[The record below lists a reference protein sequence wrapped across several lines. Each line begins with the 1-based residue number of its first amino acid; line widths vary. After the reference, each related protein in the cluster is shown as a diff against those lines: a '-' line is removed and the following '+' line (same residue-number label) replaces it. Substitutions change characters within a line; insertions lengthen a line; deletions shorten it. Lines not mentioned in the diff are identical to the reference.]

1 MNTAT
6 FRNSL
11 NRVINRAP
19 RITLHCPELQHA
31 HDLAQRRTRA
41 AVFARN
47 NPQPAARFTGH
58 TLEA

>member
-6 FRNSL
+6 YRNRL
-11 NRVINRAP
+11 NRAANRAP
-19 RITLHCPELQHA
+19 RITRHCPELQHA
-31 HDLAQRRTRA
+31 YELDKRRTRA

-47 NPQPAARFTGH
+47 NPQPAAHFTGH

>member
-1 MNTAT
+1 MNAAT
-6 FRNSL
+6 FRNTL
-11 NRVINRAP
+11 NRAINRAP

-31 HDLAQRRTRA
+31 HDLAERCTRA

-47 NPQPAARFTGH
+47 NPQPAVSFTGH